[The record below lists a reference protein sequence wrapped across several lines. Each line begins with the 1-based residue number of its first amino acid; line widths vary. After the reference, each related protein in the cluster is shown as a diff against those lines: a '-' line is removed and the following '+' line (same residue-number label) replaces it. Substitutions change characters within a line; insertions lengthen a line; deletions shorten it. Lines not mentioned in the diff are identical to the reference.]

1 MSVVLTTIRY
11 LQAEGFPAEKI
22 LELVAQLE
30 EVTERASGGSAF
42 SGDEQADRRRA
53 ADRERK
59 RAERDR
65 LRNVCG
71 MSADAPTENNGF
83 PNPSEQN
90 RFPLKKTPLTGG
102 QKKKVL
108 DLALA
113 ALKAMPA
120 VPDHAGMLHDAA
132 GAVLQE
138 AGFEVEREFPVEVD
152 GRQLRVDLVARLDG
166 EMVAIEL
173 DRRRPRTGSLA
184 KLWALDCLRVVVL
197 RGEACALPPNIDAV
211 VGVPVTPRRSSSP
224 EYPPEF
230 QMLWDVFPKHP
241 NASKSEALRRWEQL
255 DPGDR
260 DNCLTGAMRYE
271 DFLAAERRKRP
282 DYPGLHLATFIHQ
295 RRWEA
300 HLEAAE

>member
-30 EVTERASGGSAF
+30 EVSERASGGSAF
-42 SGDEQADRRRA
+42 SGDEQAERRRA

-59 RAERDR
+59 REKAES
-65 LRNVCG
+65 LRKVCG
-71 MSADAPTENNGF
+71 KSADVPTENNGF

-132 GAVLQE
+132 GAALRD

-197 RGEACALPPNIDAV
+197 RGEACAPPPNIDAV

-271 DFLAAERRKRP
+271 DFLTAERRKRP